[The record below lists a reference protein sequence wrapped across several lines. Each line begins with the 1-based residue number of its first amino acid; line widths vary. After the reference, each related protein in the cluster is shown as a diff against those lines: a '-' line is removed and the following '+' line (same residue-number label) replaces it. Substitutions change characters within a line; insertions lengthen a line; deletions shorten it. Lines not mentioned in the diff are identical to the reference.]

1 MAHLMHVTAKGST
14 IHSVG
19 GSRSPASYYA
29 CVPDGT
35 CAYCEDYAYALDFV
49 SLWERDPVQP
59 ERSRKGLLQCGQ
71 CVLRT

>member
-49 SLWERDPVQP
+49 TLWERDPVQT